1 MICLAFEF
9 TSDRRSVAVAD
20 GETVLA
26 EVAHSLERRTP
37 VFALIDR
44 ALTEAGA
51 AREAVRRLAVSI
63 GPGSY
68 TGVRIAIS
76 AAQGWH
82 LATGAEVVPVDT
94 FEVLRVSSKE
104 GSIPLPTTFAVDAQ
118 RNEFAVRTCSDSG
131 WDGPM
136 KLETLPQILERLAGG
151 QNVVGPDLGRTI
163 RASAKAVPSVADRAG
178 STGLFPNAS
187 VVARMACRLQPVS
200 PETLAPVYLREAAF
214 VKAPPARVIAGITD

>member
-26 EVAHSLERRTP
+26 EVVHSLERRTP

-44 ALTEAGA
+44 ALTEAGV

-94 FEVLRVSSKE
+94 FEVLRLAAKE
-104 GSIPLPTTFAVDAQ
+104 CSIPLPTTFAVDAQ
-118 RNEFAVRTCSDSG
+118 RNEFAVRTWTGTG

-136 KLETLPQILERLAGG
+136 KLEAMPQILERLAGG
-151 QNVVGPDLGRTI
+151 QNVVGPDLGRLI
-163 RASAKAVPSVADRAG
+163 RSATKPVPVVDDRAG

-187 VVARMACRLQPVS
+187 VVARMACRLQLVPT
-200 PETLAPVYLREAAF
+200 ETLAPVYLREAAF